1 MKFRVSLTV
10 RATVFVTSVSSMP
23 VLTVMGQLMQT
34 RINGPVPVTVNTGP
48 ELNVLG
54 QVRGAADDHPVG
66 VSPPARKLPETFVFV
81 FSRPQINDRRLSAL
95 YTLRLSS
102 IWLYGHTHTHPMHCH
117 LLTHTYRPKQSLL
130 VN

>member
-1 MKFRVSLTV
+1 
-10 RATVFVTSVSSMP
+10 
-23 VLTVMGQLMQT
+23 MQT

-102 IWLYGHTHTHPMHCH
+102 IWLYGHTHTHPMHSPPAH
-117 LLTHTYRPKQSLL
+117 THIPTQTILAGQLINKHMRGDKIIEQALQPCGGGRGTGAT
-130 VN
+130 